1 MSTVLSYVLMCILF
15 YDPAVVNEK
24 IVVGKDCKK
33 GSWPFGNSGCVKLL
47 RAITDSGICS
57 WLAIRPQDN
66 IAYPTAY
73 SDVWVLKEHVMKL
86 FY

>member
-1 MSTVLSYVLMCILF
+1 MCILF

-24 IVVGKDCKK
+24 IVVGKDCKN
-33 GSWPFGNSGCVKLL
+33 GSWLFGNSGCIRLL
-47 RAITDSGICS
+47 RAIMDSGICS
-57 WLAIRPQDN
+57 WLAIHPQHN

-73 SDVWVLKEHVMKL
+73 SDAWVLKEHVMKL